1 MAISERLLTPGQ
13 EGSEEALAIVRLLY
27 VTTPAGGSLLP
38 DICGHLAMS
47 QTVAKAALKGLYSRG
62 RVCTD
67 GHGMG
72 ARWIVKSER
81 VSS

>member
-1 MAISERLLTPGQ
+1 MISERLLTPGQ

-27 VTTPAGGSLLP
+27 VTTPAGGVSITDVCALLQ
-38 DICGHLAMS
+38 MS
-47 QTVAKAALKGLYSRG
+47 QPVVKAALKGLYSRG

-72 ARWIVKSER
+72 ARWVIKVAE
-81 VSS
+81 

>member
-1 MAISERLLTPGQ
+1 MISERLLTPGQ
-13 EGSEEALAIVRLLY
+13 EGSEEALAIVRMLY
-27 VTTPAGGSLLP
+27 VTTPLGGSLLP

-72 ARWIVKSER
+72 ARWIVNSER
-81 VSS
+81 SSS